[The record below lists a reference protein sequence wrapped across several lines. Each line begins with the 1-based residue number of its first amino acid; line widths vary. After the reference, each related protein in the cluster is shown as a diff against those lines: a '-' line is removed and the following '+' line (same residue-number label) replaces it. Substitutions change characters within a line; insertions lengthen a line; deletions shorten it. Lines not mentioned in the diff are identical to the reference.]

1 MIKGKYKGK
10 VFEINEGVLKGG
22 GVQIKYVFPSIAA
35 DPPGPSEGDP
45 DYVLFERLKS
55 QFSDIILVKYIPME
69 LDPDVV
75 Y

>member
-1 MIKGKYKGK
+1 MIKGKHLAQ
-10 VFEINEGVLKGG
+10 VFEINEGILTGG
-22 GVQIKYVFPSIAA
+22 SLQIRSAFPAIAD

-45 DYVLFERLKS
+45 DYVLFERLKVL
-55 QFSDIILVKYIPME
+55 FPDIILVKYIPME